1 MSRQVSK
8 HGFTLVELLVVIA
21 IVAILLGLLLPAVQ
35 QVREAARRTECLNN
49 LKQLGLSNQ
58 NYESAFKFF
67 PSGIIDDD
75 NDHRVC
81 LRNGLVDLLPFLEQ
95 NNLRS
100 LFDETLSWSH
110 STNLAVSTLV
120 VPHFQCPSANGP
132 VQDDGGIAGSR
143 GDYAFCMGQTAQ
155 LNTDAPNGIFG
166 INSSTTFADIPDGS
180 SNTILMGEAASRT
193 GLLATST

>member
-143 GDYAFCMGQTAQ
+143 GDYAFCMGQTSR
-155 LNTDAPNGIFG
+155 LNTDAPSGIFG